1 MTEAAEE
8 VCFWARIWRLKLCA
22 DFETIELRTQNSS
35 LRSWVAS
42 VWVIMNNNYKLLS
55 CARSFQSYISSQH
68 WHWKVAVIISTL
80 QMRKQGIKYFVQGAI
95 MSKGQRP
102 EAEFKARAVGALV
115 LEPTPPAGQTRNSQ
129 TFPVKSGLQREVFMP
144 RCPEKW
150 SLAGEKNGRWTWL

>member
-1 MTEAAEE
+1 MTEAVEE

-22 DFETIELRTQNSS
+22 DFETIELRTQNPS

-42 VWVIMNNNYKLLS
+42 VWVIINNNYKLLS

-80 QMRKQGIKYFVQGAI
+80 QMRKQGIKSFVQGAI

-102 EAEFKARAVGALV
+102 EGRIQSQGCWCISTGTQA
-115 LEPTPPAGQTRNSQ
+115 PAGQTRNSQ
-129 TFPVKSGLQREVFMP
+129 TSPVKSGLQREVFMP
-144 RCPEKW
+144 RCPEKGHW
-150 SLAGEKNGRWTWL
+150 QGKKMAD